1 MTHSR
6 YVYLDHSA
14 STPVDERVL
23 DAMQPWFTRDFGNA
37 SSAHGPGRRAERAIE
52 DARESV
58 ARILNCQPQEIV
70 FNSGGTEG
78 DNHALRGAAWSMF
91 RAGCGRHLISN
102 PIEHSAVS
110 ETLAQLAE
118 VQGFSLSLLPV
129 DRHGRCSLKDF
140 RQAIRPDTVLA
151 SIMLANN
158 EIGSL
163 QPVAEL
169 AKPARASGILFHTD
183 AVQAAG
189 QLPLD
194 VTALGV
200 DLLNISAHKFY
211 GPKGVG
217 ALYVRQGLHL
227 LSSQT
232 GGSHEEGRRAGTHNT
247 PLIVGLAKALELA
260 DEEREL
266 HVAHFCRMRDM
277 LVDQVLRLVPGSSLT
292 GHPQERL
299 PGHASFVFDGIDSST
314 LLMHLDVNGVA
325 ASGGAACKTG
335 NPEPSEV
342 LLAMGY
348 SAQRATGG
356 LRFSVGRSTTEAD
369 IDHAVNVL
377 ANSVEKL
384 RQLAVPA

>member
-1 MTHSR
+1 MTHR
-6 YVYLDHSA
+6 RHVYLDHSA

-23 DAMQPWFTRDFGNA
+23 AAMQPWFTRDFGNA
-37 SSAHGPGRRAERAIE
+37 SSSHGPGRRAERAIE
-52 DARESV
+52 DARETV

-91 RAGCGRHLISN
+91 RAGRGRHLISN

-118 VQGFSLSLLPV
+118 VQDFSLSMLPV
-129 DRHGRCSLKDF
+129 DRHGRCCLKDF
-140 RQAIRPDTVLA
+140 RQAMRPDTVLA
-151 SIMLANN
+151 SVMLANN

-189 QLPLD
+189 QVPLD

-217 ALYVRQGLHL
+217 ALYVRQGLDL

-247 PLIVGLAKALELA
+247 PLIVGLARALELA

-266 HVAHFCRMRDM
+266 HVARFCRMRDM

-299 PGHASFVFDGIDSST
+299 PGHASFVFDEIDSSM
-314 LLMHLDVNGVA
+314 LLIHLDVNGVA

-348 SAQRATGG
+348 GAQSATGG
-356 LRFSVGRSTTEAD
+356 LRLSVGRGTTESD
-369 IDHAVNVL
+369 VDFAVNVL